1 MSEDWQKVKK
11 IFQTAAAMDASAR
24 TEFLKKE
31 TGGDKDLRFEVESL
45 LNFHDRS
52 DDFIEE
58 SAFGVAAEVLI
69 RTDEDSMIGKRI
81 DCYRIVQEIGR
92 GGMGAVYLAKRDDG
106 AFEQKVALKI
116 VKRGMDTD
124 AILKRFVMERQILA
138 DLQHPFIA
146 HLVDGGVTDE
156 NLPFLVMEYV
166 DGVRIDHFCE
176 TNELS
181 IDERLELFCK
191 VCEAV
196 EFAHRNGVVHRDLKP
211 SNILVTENGTP
222 KLLDFGIA
230 KLLATADETA
240 TQFQIFTPEYAS
252 PEQLRG
258 GSITTSTDIYGLGVL
273 LYEVLTGE
281 TPFKAITENPR
292 EIERLVCDSEPP
304 RPSVVSLRGRTRVG
318 LNRETSDEQRKLVE
332 RTFASEL
339 KGDLDNIVLKALEKE
354 PTDRYASP
362 AEFAEDIRLHRL
374 GLPITARGSS
384 VTYRAFKL
392 LKRNRAMSYAFGS
405 LALVVMLGAGG
416 MSWQAAAKQ
425 NEKAKAER
433 RLSEIRA
440 LATTTLERQAEL
452 AKLSGTMEV
461 RKKLIEDTI
470 SQLETMSSESTEDFS
485 LQAEIAAAYVQIGDI
500 QGQPFAA
507 NLGDSEA
514 AQKSYEKARSIL
526 ENLRNAGKGNAEIDR
541 SLSLALEGI
550 GNIELRK
557 ARPELAIEH
566 HQRALELRKNL
577 LANDPGD
584 VLIRSLTANS
594 YLNLADGFAVNANV
608 KQADPVFDQT
618 KAWNERF
625 DAQQQALQIYEQLK
639 IDAPS
644 DVKVNFGLA
653 KSYQRIGY
661 SYQAW
666 GQMENEKLP
675 GSGAEFL
682 KLTLAHYDQTT
693 AIHNEI
699 LVLDPSNAKALRNRA
714 DQFLMRGE
722 AYVFLKQDT
731 AALAS
736 YQRSIEMFS
745 EQSLRDPANTE
756 LKRDLVNAYEYKA
769 RQLLKVGKDHDAIE
783 KYRSALDLL
792 RQIVDADPEV
802 TIEEA
807 YLANTGTRLAEL
819 YKKSQDWQSV
829 ADVYQ
834 AILPASMAFAD
845 SPQAMPRFKEN
856 VIGYMHE
863 IAKAYRNAAKRET
876 RETREK
882 NIRDSLKWLRDMRVL
897 LQNEADP
904 QRISEEFALSK
915 MSAVDAEIAECE
927 TALKLMPN
935 SHIH

>member
-1 MSEDWQKVKK
+1 MSEDWQKVKE

-24 TEFLKKE
+24 MEFLKNE
-31 TGGDKDLRFEVESL
+31 TGGNRDLRSEVESL
-45 LNFHDRS
+45 LNYHDRS

-58 SAFGVAAEVLI
+58 SAFAVAAEVLI
-69 RTDEDSMIGKRI
+69 RTDEDSMIGRRI
-81 DCYRIVQEIGR
+81 DCYRLVKEIGR
-92 GGMGAVYLAKRDDG
+92 GGMGAVYLAERDDG

-138 DLQHPFIA
+138 DLEHPLIA

-166 DGVRIDHFCE
+166 EGVRIDDFCE
-176 TNELS
+176 MNELS
-181 IDERLELFCK
+181 IDERLELFCM
-191 VCEAV
+191 VCDAV
-196 EFAHRNGVVHRDLKP
+196 EFAHKNSVVHRDLKP
-211 SNILVTENGTP
+211 SNILVTKNGTP
-222 KLLDFGIA
+222 KLLDFGVA

-258 GSITTSTDIYGLGVL
+258 GPITTATDIHGLGVL
-273 LYEVLTGE
+273 LYEILTGE
-281 TPFKAITENPR
+281 TPFKPSTDNPR
-292 EIERLVCDSEPP
+292 DIERLVCDLEPP
-304 RPSVVSLRGRTRVG
+304 RPSAVSLSGRTRIG
-318 LNRETSDEQRKLVE
+318 LNRETAEEKRKTVYQTL
-332 RTFASEL
+332 ASQL

-354 PTDRYASP
+354 PEDRYAS
-362 AEFAEDIRLHRL
+362 AADFAEDIQRHRS
-374 GLPITARGSS
+374 GLPIAARAASI
-384 VTYRAFKL
+384 TYRASKL
-392 LKRNRAMSYAFGS
+392 FKRNRMLSYAFGS
-405 LALVVMLGAGG
+405 LALVVLLGTGAL
-416 MSWQAAAKQ
+416 SWQAAAKQ
-425 NEKAKAER
+425 FEKEKAVR
-433 RLSEIRA
+433 RMGEIRG

-452 AKLSGTMEV
+452 AKLSGTMEI
-461 RKKLIEDTI
+461 RKKLIEDAI
-470 SQLETMSSESTEDFS
+470 AQLDSLSAESSDNGS

-526 ENLRNAGKGNAEIDR
+526 EELRNSGKGNADIDK
-541 SLSLALEGI
+541 SLSLAFEGV

-566 HQRALELRKNL
+566 HKQALELRKNL

-584 VLIRSLTANS
+584 LLLRSLTANS
-594 YLNLADGFAVNANV
+594 YLYLADGFAVNANL
-608 KQADPVFDQT
+608 KQSDPAFDQNS
-618 KAWNERF
+618 AWIERF
-625 DAQQQALQIYEQLK
+625 NAQQQALNIYEKLK
-639 IDAPS
+639 IEAPN
-644 DVKVNFGLA
+644 DLKVNFGLA

-661 SYQAW
+661 SYQAK
-666 GQMENEKLP
+666 GQLENDKLL
-675 GSGAEFL
+675 GSGAESL
-682 KLTLAHYDQTT
+682 KQTLAYYDRTT

-722 AYVFLKQDT
+722 AYVFLKQYT

-736 YQRSIEMFS
+736 YQRSIEMFT
-745 EQSLRDPANTE
+745 ELSLREPANTE
-756 LKRDLVNAYEYKA
+756 LKRDLVNAYEYTA
-769 RQLLKVGKDHDAIE
+769 RQLVKVGQDHDAIE
-783 KYRSALDLL
+783 KHRSALDLL

-807 YLANTGTRLAEL
+807 YLANTGASLAEL
-819 YKKSQDWQSV
+819 YKKSKDWQSV

-856 VIGYMHE
+856 VIGYMFE

-876 RETREK
+876 REKSDK
-882 NIRDSLKWLRDMRVL
+882 NIHASLKWLQDIRTL
-897 LQNEADP
+897 LQNDP
-904 QRISEEFALSK
+904 DPRQISDKFAISK
-915 MSAVDAEIAECE
+915 MLTVETEIAECE
-927 TALKLMPN
+927 AALK
-935 SHIH
+935 